1 MKVIKETGERILIR
15 NNEVKEDCFF
25 THDFSYKNCLLCSDK
40 YYTINNN
47 NNFFYEE
54 NEYNPLF
61 KNYIDTA
68 TIVGNMINKNNIYIY
83 GYSENKIYFLYNF
96 IITKIFRRIVL
107 KEYHVN

>member
-1 MKVIKETGERILIR
+1 MKVLKETGERILIR

-40 YYTINNN
+40 YYTINNY

-54 NEYNPLF
+54 NEYNRLF
-61 KNYIDTA
+61 KNYIDIA

-83 GYSENKIYFLYNF
+83 GYLKIKYIFYITLLLSKFLEGYC
-96 IITKIFRRIVL
+96 
-107 KEYHVN
+107 

>member
-1 MKVIKETGERILIR
+1 MKVLKETGERILIR
-15 NNEVKEDCFF
+15 NNEVKEDSFF

-68 TIVGNMINKNNIYIY
+68 SIVGNMINKNNIYIY
-83 GYSENKIYFLYNF
+83 RYLKIKYIFYITLLLSKFFEGYC
-96 IITKIFRRIVL
+96 
-107 KEYHVN
+107 